1 MAIINYT
8 VNIDSPNSIPGV
20 EQISQQ
26 DLQLVNT
33 FEINSAFDS
42 KQHTV
47 ELHITDLV
55 GNIIVS
61 DYNYI
66 RYKLLGNAQSADT
79 QGAKIITVD
88 PIEDIKFYGF
98 ETGGVKLLY
107 HLYDNSYSDN
117 RNRVDFFIDSISPDR
132 TELLIDSLAISKE
145 VVENATIELRQ
156 KLQSKSYFDGLRLNF
171 LNNDLIIVT
180 NIDYITVNGNGKV
193 AVKLYEP
200 LPNTY
205 TEKDI
210 LTVVELVGDSFAFEV
225 LTSIT
230 LGQQPAPTLREA
242 NFNIELADSTVPPS
256 PYLNYNELFSYN
268 VGSSTNEL
276 YSLVN
281 QQGINLSI
289 DHSDYTNFIY
299 FSSAEER
306 LLNFVYK
313 LQLIEDYNT
322 DILAL
327 EQGTGQ
333 SITGSLQYYR
343 GLLEGILSNF
353 DHYERFLYYESGS
366 TSWPKTNSEKPYI
379 NATINSPEGILWFS
393 EQRTIASSYDKSNLA
408 SLENTVPN
416 YLRDDESNANYITFI
431 SMIGQHFDTLWL
443 YAKSVT
449 DKYDTDN
456 RLEKG
461 ISKDLVEE
469 ALRNFGI
476 QIYNSSRSTENL
488 FTSLLSQT
496 YNSGSEII
504 TDYITGSLIGSNTP
518 IYSTSF
524 DNYKKEVY
532 KRIYHNLSYLL
543 KTKGT
548 ERGVRA
554 LINCFGIPR
563 DILTVK
569 LYGGQYTQDLPSLGD
584 FTYFTSSLDKIRLNN
599 TGSIIQGNTLSEYT
613 STLKS
618 ENKYTDDLHN
628 VEIGFSPTT
637 DIDNYI
643 IQNLPQDFDL
653 NQILGDPRNSYKSS
667 YEGINE
673 VLVPIITQLSTFG
686 VKDYIRLIKFF
697 DNVIFKIVKDFI
709 PARSNIDTGI
719 IIKPHILQRN
729 KAKEVEL
736 TVQENLETGS
746 INTAFISGSN
756 GRSFGSRDQYRTS
769 YIETIQTPLGL
780 TLETSRNTLTAG
792 IYHAFEEAKYDGE
805 LSGSSIEVTNG
816 ELGENNPFTIRTPQS
831 FDGLFNVWENAND
844 ICILFTQSLNQTPLV
859 QKDGNIYYVRPGSI
873 GINNFFTGAGGSV
886 FKIIESS
893 LNIQTVEFPH
903 FFTSSITP
911 TLGPF
916 TSSFNQYDS
925 FLVSASKQ
933 ATGGNCEN
941 FVSGVF
947 GACEIGLGSNIPPN
961 LGLNTNYNVKEWI
974 VTSSINTL
982 SEVFIFERTGSASTF
997 TVINEFNGVPPS
1009 TSSLETFYL
1018 SSSVY
1023 NNGDQIQV
1031 VLIDTGL
1038 GNTCRVDITRSI
1050 LLCLLDLR
1058 DPYKTELFNA
1068 YTTDSSSLYLENPL
1082 APSTDPESERKGLA
1096 SFFIGTN
1103 SKNPPPFTEYII
1115 AYRKGKSSSI
1125 ITLGTM
1131 IADNTGSF
1139 TIPGDFEGT
1148 FATVNWNYNTVGT
1161 DGGYI
1166 ANLENIFN
1174 STLFPN
1180 TSTTTLVLH
1189 IYAKN
1194 SETCNTGPSAIR
1206 VWGDNP
1212 LDPSTDPPTV
1222 QDPPINPNAF
1232 LVQQGSGGNLQ
1243 QVDVQYNVSFSI
1255 GEFVRI
1261 STASGCWKIV
1271 DVGFTPFT
1279 PTATITEL
1287 C

>member
-55 GNIIVS
+55 GNILVS

-88 PIEDIKFYGF
+88 PLEDIKFYGF

-117 RNRVDFFIDSISPDR
+117 RSQVDFFIDSISPDR

-145 VVENATIELRQ
+145 TVRNITEELKQ
-156 KLQSKSYFDGLRLNF
+156 KLQTRSYFDGLRLNF
-171 LNNDLIIVT
+171 LNNDLFIVT
-180 NIDYITVNGNGKV
+180 NIDYITVNGSEKV

-210 LTVVELVGDSFAFEV
+210 LTVIELVGDSFAFEI
-225 LTSIT
+225 LSTIT
-230 LGQQPAPTLREA
+230 LEQQPTPTLREA
-242 NFNIELADSTVPPS
+242 NFNIELTDTTVPPS
-256 PYLNYNELFSYN
+256 SYLNYNELFSYN

-281 QQGINLSI
+281 QQGIELSI
-289 DHSDYTNFIY
+289 DHSDYNNFIY

-313 LQLIEDYNT
+313 LQLIENYNA

-327 EQGTGQ
+327 EQGTSQ
-333 SITGSLQYYR
+333 SITGSLQYYK
-343 GLLEGILSNF
+343 GLLEGILRNF

-366 TSWPKTNSEKPYI
+366 SSWPKTNSEKPYI
-379 NATINSPEGILWFS
+379 NATVNSSEGILWFS
-393 EQRTIASSYDKSNLA
+393 QQRAIASSYDKSNLS
-408 SLENTVPN
+408 SLENTIPN

-443 YAKSVT
+443 YAKNVT
-449 DKYDTDN
+449 GKYDADN
-456 RLEKG
+456 RLDRG

-476 QIYNSSRSTENL
+476 QIYNSSKSTEDL

-496 YNSGSEII
+496 YNSGSELI
-504 TDYITGSLIGSNTP
+504 TNYITGSLTGSNTP

-524 DNYKKEVY
+524 DNYQKEVY

-554 LINCFGIPR
+554 LINCFGIPS

-569 LYGGQYTQDLPSLGD
+569 LYGGQDTQDLPSLGD
-584 FTYFTSSLDKIRLNN
+584 FTYFTSSLDKIRLDN
-599 TGSIIQGNTLSEYT
+599 TGSTVEGNTLSEYT
-613 STLKS
+613 STIKG

-643 IQNLPQDFDL
+643 IQNLPSDFNLD
-653 NQILGDPRNSYKSS
+653 QFLGDPRNSYKTS

-673 VLVPIITQLSTFG
+673 ILIPITSQLSTFG
-686 VKDYIRLIKFF
+686 IKDYVRLIKFF
-697 DNVIFKIVKDFI
+697 DNVIFKLVKDFL
-709 PARSNIDTGI
+709 PARSNTDTGI

-736 TVQENLETGS
+736 SIQENLETGS
-746 INTAFISGSN
+746 IDTAFISGSS
-756 GRSFGSRDQYRTS
+756 GRSFGSRDQYRTV
-769 YIETIQTPLGL
+769 YAKRVQTPFGLG
-780 TLETSRNTLTAG
+780 TSL
-792 IYHAFEEAKYDGE
+792 YHAFEEAKYDGE
-805 LSGSSIEVTNG
+805 LSGSNIEVSNG
-816 ELGENNPFTIRTPQS
+816 ELGENNPYTIRTPQS
-831 FDGLFNVWENAND
+831 FEGIFNVWENSND
-844 ICILFTQSLNQTPLV
+844 ICILFSQSLNQTPLV

-873 GINNFFTGAGGSV
+873 GINNFFTGTGNSIY
-886 FKIIESS
+886 KIISS
-893 LNIQTVEFPH
+893 SATETVEFPH
-903 FFTSSITP
+903 FFTSSLTP
-911 TLGPF
+911 TLGTF

-925 FLVSASKQ
+925 FIVSASKQ
-933 ATGGNCEN
+933 TTGGPCEN

-947 GACEIGLGSNIPPN
+947 GACEIGLGTNIPAN
-961 LGLNTNYNVKEWI
+961 LGLDTNYNIKEWI

-982 SEVFIFERTGSASTF
+982 SEVFIYEKTGSASTF
-997 TVINEFNGVPPS
+997 TVIDGFNGVSPS

-1018 SSSVY
+1018 SSSMY
-1023 NNGDQIQV
+1023 NNGDQVQV

-1038 GNTCRVDITRSI
+1038 GNTCKVEIERTI
-1050 LLCLLDLR
+1050 LLCLLQIRAGLS
-1058 DPYKTELFNA
+1058 DPFNA
-1068 YTTDSSSLYLENPL
+1068 YSNNSADLYLQNPSTLVTELSSSRL
-1082 APSTDPESERKGLA
+1082 GLA
-1096 SFFIGTN
+1096 SFFDGVDAAG
-1103 SKNPPPFTEYII
+1103 PPDYTEYIVF
-1115 AYRKGKSSSI
+1115 YQ
-1125 ITLGTM
+1125 LGLNTPQQAAVM
-1131 IADNTGSF
+1131 AVDTTGSF
-1139 TIPGDFEGT
+1139 IIPSGLGGGI
-1148 FATVNWNYNTVGT
+1148 TVNWTYDQQSL
-1161 DGGYI
+1161 DGSGYI
-1166 ANLENIFN
+1166 AYIDNIYN
-1174 STLFPN
+1174 KA
-1180 TSTTTLVLH
+1180 
-1189 IYAKN
+1189 IYPDNEVNRTRILITAKN
-1194 SETCNTGPSAIR
+1194 SPTCNSQVLGIIGPDPGTTEP
-1206 VWGDNP
+1206 GDIP
-1212 LDPSTDPPTV
+1212 
-1222 QDPPINPNAF
+1222 PPISGSTYWANAWI
-1232 LVQQGSGGNLQ
+1232 VRQGVTEEN
-1243 QVDVQYNVSFSI
+1243 VQYNGSYNI
-1255 GEFVRI
+1255 GESVSI
-1261 STASGCWKIV
+1261 SSAGGCWIIDSAALV
-1271 DVGFTPFT
+1271 LNPELL
-1279 PTATITEL
+1279 PTITGP